1 MGLGDIVL
9 QFASA
14 QLSSLLVSISESY
27 NQLLNEHRLSDT
39 GTSEETNF
47 PTTSVRSKEIYNFD
61 TGNENLSGC

>member
-14 QLSSLLVSISESY
+14 QLSKYLISISESY
-27 NQLLNEHRLSDT
+27 NQLLNEHGLSDT
-39 GTSEETNF
+39 GTSEETDF
-47 PTTSVRSKEIYNFD
+47 STTSIRSKEIYDFD